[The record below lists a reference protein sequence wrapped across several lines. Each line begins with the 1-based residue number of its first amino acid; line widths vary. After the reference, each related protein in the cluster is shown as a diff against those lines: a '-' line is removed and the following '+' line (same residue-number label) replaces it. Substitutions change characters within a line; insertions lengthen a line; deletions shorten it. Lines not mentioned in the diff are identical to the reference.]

1 MAAEAP
7 STQADG
13 RLRSFEDDEELQ
25 EFFHIHRLT
34 DGLPIVAP
42 TLARVDAMLAAG
54 TRAGD
59 ETIGVIAGRSRGITV
74 EQAAVCAVMAG
85 ALPEYFPVILA
96 TWDAILDPAMDA
108 NATFGSSGSTAITA
122 IVSGAYAAEIGMNAE
137 HNMLGP
143 GNRANA
149 TMGRAVRLGLRNA
162 LGYRTGELDGAAF
175 GNQARYT
182 AHFAERTPPPEW
194 EPLRVRLGHGADTTT
209 VTAAMT
215 DAPRQLSHNLDGDP
229 HNVLRMFATC
239 MRDLSHVAAGRS
251 SSYFLVI
258 GPEHTEILVSGG
270 LVPADI
276 SEWVAGATRV
286 TREEIEAA
294 GIPLSAGRHDVLGDD
309 GKLATTAAEDVHVVT
324 AGGTGAGWSQVIF
337 GYAPSRVFRP
347 VTREVEVP

>member
-1 MAAEAP
+1 VEK
-7 STQADG
+7 
-13 RLRSFEDDEELQ
+13 
-25 EFFHIHRLT
+25 
-34 DGLPIVAP
+34 VA
-42 TLARVDAMLAAG
+42 
-54 TRAGD
+54 
-59 ETIGVIAGRSRGITV
+59 IN
-74 EQAAVCAVMAG
+74 AVMAG
-85 ALPEYFPVILA
+85 CRPEYLPVVLAALEAACTDEFNMHGLLA
-96 TWDAILDPAMDA
+96 TTW
-108 NATFGSSGSTAITA
+108 FSGPVVVVNGPVARA
-122 IVSGAYAAEIGMNAE
+122 IGMNNGINA
-137 HNMLGP
+137 LGP